1 MKKSFLS
8 FAFIITVC
16 FAFAQQQPVISN
28 YLSNPYIINKAYT
41 GYRENTEVSLLAKTF
56 FVGFAD
62 KNPGFQ
68 SINLSTRTEYYGLG
82 LALTNDYFGNTRTL
96 GLGITYAY
104 HIDLGDNALSFA
116 LSPKFLQFGMD
127 QSDYVYF
134 DDNDDAIS
142 NSKENRIVFDTDFGF
157 LFYSSN
163 YSAGISITNLLEP
176 NVSLGGN
183 VSDENRLLRTFNLIG
198 AYNHSFSEEIKL
210 EPSIL
215 LSYSPLNF
223 YYDVNVRTHLKSLF
237 WIGAGYKQI
246 QAFNIMFGID
256 YKNYRFAYSYDHN
269 LSSISKYS
277 SGSHEICI
285 GISFGEASS
294 ISKL

>member
-1 MKKSFLS
+1 MKNFVSI
-8 FAFIITVC
+8 FAFLFTALFVSG
-16 FAFAQQQPVISN
+16 QQQPVISN

-41 GYRENTEVSLLAKTF
+41 GYKEDTEVSLLAKTF

-68 SINLSTRTEYYGLG
+68 SINLSTRTDFYGLG
-82 LALTNDYFGNTRTL
+82 VALTNDYFGNTRSI

-104 HIDLGDNALSFA
+104 HIDMGNNAMSFA
-116 LSPKFLQFGMD
+116 LTPKFSQFSMN
-127 QSDYVYF
+127 QTNYIYF
-134 DDNDDAIS
+134 DDNDDVITNA
-142 NSKENRIVFDTDFGF
+142 KENKIVFDADFGL
-157 LFYSSN
+157 LFYFDN
-163 YSAGISITNLLEP
+163 YSAGISINNLLEP

-183 VSDENRLLRTFNLIG
+183 VSDENRLLRSYNLIG
-198 AYNHSFSEEIKL
+198 AYNHSFSEDIKL

-223 YYDVNVRTHLKSLF
+223 YYDVNVRTHVKNLF
-237 WIGAGYKQI
+237 WIGAGYKQV
-246 QAFNIMFGID
+246 QAFNVMFGLD

-269 LSSISKYS
+269 LSAISKYS

-285 GISFGEASS
+285 GIRFGESS
-294 ISKL
+294 SKSKL